1 MIKKKEFNDKEIE
14 PFLGETISI
23 TISNKEYKMR
33 RLNIQDIFKLG
44 RILGIGAA
52 GMGKEIGKM
61 DLNPEV
67 LAGLLLVSFPYAE
80 RQCLEFIASLIDV
93 EVEDLKNP
101 EFFPVDSILDILQN
115 ILEHED
121 VKAFFLKL
129 ANLLRMPAVKEF
141 LKKG

>member
-14 PFLGETISI
+14 PFLGETTSI
-23 TISNKEYKMR
+23 TIRGREYKMR
-33 RLNIQDIFKLG
+33 RLNIQDIFRLG
-44 RILGIGAA
+44 RILGVGAA

-61 DLNPEV
+61 ELSPEI

-80 RQCLEFIASLIDV
+80 QQCLEFIASLINV
-93 EVEDLKNP
+93 EVKDLKNP
-101 EFFPVDSILDILQN
+101 ELFPVDSILDILQN

-121 VKAFFLKL
+121 VKNFFTKL
-129 ANLLRMPAVKEF
+129 ASLLKIPAVKEF